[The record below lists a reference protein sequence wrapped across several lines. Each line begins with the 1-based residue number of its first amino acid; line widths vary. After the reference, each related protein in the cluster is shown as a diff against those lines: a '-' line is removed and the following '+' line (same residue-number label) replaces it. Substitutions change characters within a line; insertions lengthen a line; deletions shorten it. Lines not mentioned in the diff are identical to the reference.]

1 MGKLSGTSSLCA
13 FEKVIRFLLA
23 QIVHGSDYS
32 PSVKELRRL
41 PQPVLSK
48 ASLNKS
54 LKKRKNRKKAKTTLR
69 PFSGI

>member
-23 QIVHGSDYS
+23 QIVLGSDYS

-41 PQPVLSK
+41 LQPVLSK

-54 LKKRKNRKKAKTTLR
+54 LKKKNRKKAKTTLR